1 MAWIWT
7 GLGFLEEQRR
17 NQRMAKAKRSGF
29 LTGVSGKL
37 GDAVFRQM
45 KDGTTIITKKPDFSN
60 RQFSQDQLS
69 HQDLVKLAA
78 AYGKVASKENPI
90 YAQKAEGTKKNAF
103 NVAFAD
109 WFHPPVVHGIR
120 YAADEFRIEVRDDVM
135 VTRVRLTILDAE
147 GNILEQGDATLQY
160 GPFWEYRPASM
171 GRIRVEAWDLPG
183 NVTMYE
189 FCQPPENQYSWEQE
203 TGMH

>member
-7 GLGFLEEQRR
+7 GPGLLEEQRR
-17 NQRMAKAKRSGF
+17 NERMAKAKRSGF

-45 KDGTTIITKKPDFSN
+45 KDGKTIIARKPDFSN

-78 AYGKVASKENPI
+78 AYGTVASKEHPI
-90 YAQKAEGTKKNAF
+90 YAQKAEGTKKNAY

-120 YAADEFRIEVRDDVM
+120 YAAECLRVEAWDDVL
-135 VTRVRLTILDAE
+135 VTRVRLTILDEE
-147 GNILEQGDATLQY
+147 GNILEQGDAKLQY
-160 GPFWEYRPASM
+160 GPFWEYRPTSM
-171 GRIRVEAWDLPG
+171 GRILVEAWDMPG
-183 NVTMYE
+183 NVARHE
-189 FCQPPENQYSWEQE
+189 FCPPPRGQYQSYWEQSV
-203 TGMH
+203 